1 MRQRFAWTLAT
12 MLFAGAA
19 SAQTSTPDAAPPAA
33 PAASGTPAP
42 ALTPAQ
48 QANQDRIKGERQTC
62 RTDAMGKGIKG
73 EALRAAVMECMA
85 KVDPPVAKRMKCR
98 QAAEAQNLSGD
109 AMKNAV
115 RSCMQSS

>member
-1 MRQRFAWTLAT
+1 MKHTLAWALAT
-12 MLFAGAA
+12 LLFAGAA
-19 SAQTSTPDAAPPAA
+19 HAQTSTPDAATTPAA
-33 PAASGTPAP
+33 AGAPAP

-62 RTDAMGKGIKG
+62 RTQAHGKGIKG
-73 EALRAAVMECMA
+73 AALRTAVIDCMA

-98 QAAEAQNLSGD
+98 QAAKARSLSGD
-109 AMKNAV
+109 AMKNSV